1 MGFKFGDYT
10 GYIVVKHTIN
20 YIIIASEGTTVPDN
34 ILTQLENDFIE
45 SKTFSITHDGI
56 RYVIM
61 LLLGTNN
68 AWWLTVHEGGGCTGD
83 ILDVEKSND
92 DIGCTLIYRDAPQH
106 SIKVKELSQ

>member
-1 MGFKFGDYT
+1 
-10 GYIVVKHTIN
+10 
-20 YIIIASEGTTVPDN
+20 
-34 ILTQLENDFIE
+34 
-45 SKTFSITHDGI
+45 
-56 RYVIM
+56 M